1 MFILTVSNEVILLI
15 GQQLQSQQDIYA
27 LVQVNRRFY
36 HLLKPLLYRY
46 NLHHQNGAGI
56 LQAAKL
62 GSIPAVSQFIKEGYV
77 VTDRPIHEEEHPPG
91 PEFPRWA
98 PCSCRLEH
106 PIFYAAEHGHS
117 ELVKYLL
124 NGGSGPG
131 FQNNLGETPM
141 HLAAKNGL
149 LSVIKILLN
158 RSMST
163 LLIDN
168 DTKFTL
174 APIKEAAL
182 RGQTHVVEY
191 LLSHSPNPHDYAS
204 STLPF
209 AAVSGDTALVSMLLG
224 YGADINYRYIERH
237 TPRKALN
244 PHGARGHESTALSV
258 AARYGHLTL
267 VNFLLVNGS
276 DVNLKTGFPT
286 LWKTPLNL
294 ALEKGHEEVIKAL
307 LAHGADVDDGHL
319 REAVLHRN
327 KKALEMFLAKWGT
340 DKCQTN
346 VLELAAEVG
355 ETEIFQ
361 MLLDEGFDQ
370 EKAFVKAI
378 EHGQEAIV
386 TLLLAQG
393 TDPDLPSIRES
404 AIGKAVVHRH
414 IGIMEVL
421 LRHGAQIYPEDLGFA
436 KLFAPEHIATLAK
449 QFPMHSLSKKAMFPS
464 IYNVWEQGYRTWD
477 DDLGSV
483 RRRLW

>member
-27 LVQVNRRFY
+27 LVQVSRRFY
-36 HLLKPLLYRY
+36 HLLKPLLYRH
-46 NLHHQNGAGI
+46 NFHHQNGAGI

-62 GSIPAVSQFIKEGYV
+62 GSIPAVAQFIKEGYLV
-77 VTDRPIHEEEHPPG
+77 RDRPIHEEEHPPE
-91 PEFPRWA
+91 PEFPPWA

-106 PIFYAAEHGHS
+106 PIFRAAEYRHS

-124 NGGSGPG
+124 NRGSGLD
-131 FQNNLGETPM
+131 FENNLGETPI
-141 HLAAKNGL
+141 HLAAKNGF
-149 LSVIKILLN
+149 LSVIKVLLN

-163 LLIDN
+163 LLMDN
-168 DTKFTL
+168 DTKFTF

-191 LLSHSPNPHDYAS
+191 LLSYSPNPHDYAS
-204 STLPF
+204 SSLPF
-209 AAVSGDTALVSMLLG
+209 AAVSGNIALALMLLG
-224 YGADINYRYIERH
+224 YGADINYKYIERYA
-237 TPRKALN
+237 PRKALN
-244 PHGARGHESTALSV
+244 PYGAGGHESTALSV
-258 AARYGHLTL
+258 AARYGHLAL

-276 DVNLKTGFPT
+276 DVNLKTGFPS

-307 LAHGADVDDGHL
+307 LAHGANVDDKHL
-319 REAVLHRN
+319 REAILHRN
-327 KKALEMFLAKWGT
+327 KKSLDMLLAKRGT
-340 DKCQTN
+340 DKCQIN
-346 VLELAAEVG
+346 ILELAAEVG

-361 MLLDEGFDQ
+361 MLLDKGFDQ
-370 EKAFVKAI
+370 EKVFLKAI

-386 TLLLAQG
+386 TLLL
-393 TDPDLPSIRES
+393 ES
-404 AIGKAVVHRH
+404 AIGKAIVQRH

-436 KLFAPEHIATLAK
+436 NVFAPEHITRLAK
-449 QFPMHSLSKKAMFPS
+449 LFPVHSLSKRAMFPS
-464 IYNVWEQGYRTWD
+464 IYNVWEQGYRLWD